1 MYEYEKKQKIR
12 VLREREDLTAFTF
25 ELAFG
30 FFVFDE
36 GGLRRSWCG
45 VGGGLGNGVVWGS
58 SERRRTKEV
67 FLYWSDGLGDEFFGR
82 ELRVRLRVRVD
93 WFWRRWRDQRELGFL
108 HYGFFCGGDVAG
120 SGLVH
125 GGTSRLR
132 RTRSLNCVVV
142 VVCLFVFFF
151 LLVV

>member
-45 VGGGLGNGVVWGS
+45 VGGGLRNGVV
-58 SERRRTKEV
+58 
-67 FLYWSDGLGDEFFGR
+67 
-82 ELRVRLRVRVD
+82 
-93 WFWRRWRDQRELGFL
+93 
-108 HYGFFCGGDVAG
+108 
-120 SGLVH
+120 
-125 GGTSRLR
+125 
-132 RTRSLNCVVV
+132 
-142 VVCLFVFFF
+142 
-151 LLVV
+151 